1 MSKNALKLTDI
12 DNVATALDDIAAGD
26 QVVISDSDG
35 VQIDEIKSLSSIIRG
50 HKIALI
56 DIPAG
61 GHIVKYGY
69 HIGVATK
76 DIVRGEHVHTHNLSS
91 ERGRGDL

>member
-35 VQIDEIKSLSSIIRG
+35 SQIDEIKSLSSIIRDF
-50 HKIALI
+50 AL
-56 DIPAG
+56 A
-61 GHIVKYGY
+61 
-69 HIGVATK
+69 
-76 DIVRGEHVHTHNLSS
+76 
-91 ERGRGDL
+91 